1 MIDTEPLLKLI
12 GHCSPKGRRRE
23 VFACYNMSLVRA
35 NTMAR
40 TDDAYFIA
48 TEVSSNTFS
57 NAKKKIYAFG
67 HGAIESVQK
76 LATFEAVSDGKAQRD
91 DLVIETL
98 CGGCNLDVSKCLGGY
113 LSCVSGEWSKGRE
126 VDREVSQEAWDALKE
141 ADRRLQ
147 APYPDD
153 VAEAGW

>member
-23 VFACYNMSLVRA
+23 VFACLNMSNLRA
-35 NTMAR
+35 HRMAIA
-40 TDDAYFIA
+40 DEAYFIH

-57 NAKKKIYAFG
+57 NAKRKIYAFG
-67 HGAIESVQK
+67 HGAIASVQR
-76 LATFEAVSDGKAQRD
+76 LATFVAVGDEAQS
-91 DLVIETL
+91 DLVIERL
-98 CGGCNLDVSKCLGGY
+98 CGGCNLDVSECLGNY
-113 LSCVSGEWSKGRE
+113 LSCVSGEWPKGRE
-126 VDREVSQEAWDALKE
+126 ADREVSQEAWDALKE
-141 ADRRLQ
+141 ADRRAQ